1 VNGTDAYF
9 ERTAETLDH
18 AGVNPEVVAEVTAD
32 QFGNGTDEVFAGLD
46 EVLELLDGVPVTVEA
61 LPEGAAFDGG
71 PVMRL
76 SGNYRDFCKYETEL
90 LGYLSH
96 ASGFATGAAAVSRAS
111 ADTPVFSFGSRHIHP
126 SLAETMERAA
136 WIGGVDGF
144 SNTAAESVLPAEASG
159 TMPHA
164 LMLAFGKERKTDAWT
179 AFNEAVADDV
189 PRTVLADTFTDEVDE
204 TLEAAEVLG
213 DDLDAVRL
221 DTTGSR
227 RGDFKHI
234 IREVRYKLDE
244 AGREDVDIFVSGGLD
259 WEDCGDLNDYVDGF
273 GVGSAISNADPVDFS
288 LDIVERE
295 GEPISKRGKLSGVK
309 DVDMET
315 YIDNGSVVK
324 ETDVQRAR
332 ELLAQQRQ
340 AFFW

>member
-9 ERTAETLDH
+9 DRTVEALDY
-18 AGVNPEVVAEVTAD
+18 AGENPSVVAEVTAD
-32 QFGNGTDEVFAGLD
+32 QFDNGESEVFAGLD

-61 LPEGAAFDGG
+61 LPEGSIFDGG

-76 SGNYRDFCKYETEL
+76 SGNYRDFARYETEL
-90 LGYLSH
+90 LGYISH
-96 ASGFATGAAAVSRAS
+96 ASGFATGAAEVVQAAQ
-111 ADTPVFSFGSRHIHP
+111 DTPVFSFGSRHIHP
-126 SLAETMERAA
+126 SLAVPMERAA
-136 WIGGVDGF
+136 WIGGVDGY
-144 SNTAAESVLPAEASG
+144 SNTAAEDELPVDASG

-164 LMLAFGKERKTDAWT
+164 LMLAFGKERKTEAWT
-179 AFNEAVADDV
+179 AFNEAVGDDV

-227 RGDFKHI
+227 RGDFEHI
-234 IREVRYKLDE
+234 IKEVRYKLEE
-244 AGREDVDIFVSGGLD
+244 AGREDVDIFVSGGLGAT
-259 WEDCGDLNDYVDGF
+259 EVADLREVVDGF

-309 DVDMET
+309 DVSMET
-315 YIDNGSVVK
+315 YIDSGSIVQ
-324 ETDVQRAR
+324 ETDLADAR
-332 ELLAQQRQ
+332 ERLNQER
-340 AFFW
+340 